1 MASLQRLNP
10 RAEFAARDQALAV
23 NINASQGLQNVLK
36 SNLGPKGT
44 LKMLVSGG
52 GDIKLTKDGNVL
64 LHEMQIQHP
73 TAALIARTA
82 TAQDD
87 ITGDGTT
94 SNVLLIGELLRQASR
109 FLSDGLH
116 PRVVSEGFDLA
127 KEEALRT
134 LETFKVKKDVLDAE
148 LLRSVAR
155 TSLRTKLQGPIAD
168 QVADMC
174 VDAVLTIRRP
184 GQPIDLYMVEIMT
197 MRHKSATDTKLVQG
211 LVLDHG
217 ARHPDMKKRA
227 ENAFLLICNVSLEFD
242 KPEMKAEI
250 SYSSAEQRQ
259 KMVNAEHEMT
269 DERVRKII
277 ALKREVCTEGQGFI
291 IINQGGIDPLALDM
305 LAKEGIIGLR
315 RAKRRNME
323 RLTLACGG
331 IQVNSVEDLTPDV
344 LGKAGLVYEHTLG
357 EETFTFVEKVE
368 NPFSCTILIK
378 GPNMHT
384 IAQIKDAVRDGVR
397 AVKNAIED
405 GYLVPGGGAFEIA
418 AHAAL
423 LKYKDEVKGRAKVG
437 VQAFADA
444 ILIVPKTLAE
454 NSGFDSQDTLIAL
467 QEAHKDGHV
476 VGLDLETGE
485 PMDPQAEGVWDN
497 YRVKRQLL
505 QSASVVATQLL
516 LVDEILKASKSARGG
531 SDTAGEETD

>member
-184 GQPIDLYMVEIMT
+184 GKPIDLYMVEIMT

-269 DERVRKII
+269 DERVKKII
-277 ALKREVCTEGQGFI
+277 ALKREVCTEGQGFV

-405 GYLVPGGGAFEIA
+405 GHLVPGGGAFEIA

>member
-10 RAEFAARDQALAV
+10 RAEFASRDQALAV

-94 SNVLLIGELLRQASR
+94 SNVLLIGELLKQASR

-184 GQPIDLYMVEIMT
+184 GRPIDLYMVEIMT
-197 MRHKSATDTKLVQG
+197 MRHKAATDTSLVKG

-227 ENAFLLICNVSLEFD
+227 ENVFLLICNVSLEFD

-259 KMVNAEHEMT
+259 KMVNAEHELT

-277 ALKREVCTEGQGFI
+277 ALKRQVCTEGQGFAVL
-291 IINQGGIDPLALDM
+291 NQGGIDPLALDM

-344 LGKAGLVYEHTLG
+344 LGKAGLMYEHTLG

-378 GPNMHT
+378 GPNQHT
-384 IAQIKDAVRDGVR
+384 INQIKDAVRDGVR
-397 AVKNAIED
+397 AVKNTIED
-405 GYLVPGGGAFEIA
+405 GHLIPGGGAFEIA
-418 AHAAL
+418 VHAAL
-423 LKYKDEVKGRAKVG
+423 LKFKDEVKGRAKVG

-444 ILIVPKTLAE
+444 ILVVPKTLAE
-454 NSGFDSQDTLIAL
+454 NSGFDAQDTLIAL
-467 QEAHKDGHV
+467 QEAHKEGHV

-531 SDTAGEETD
+531 SEDAAEEAD

>member
-1 MASLQRLNP
+1 MSPNDRNFHHFT
-10 RAEFAARDQALAV
+10 AESSHR
-23 NINASQGLQNVLK
+23 NRR
-36 SNLGPKGT
+36 
-44 LKMLVSGG
+44 LVSGG

-269 DERVRKII
+269 DERVKKII
-277 ALKREVCTEGQGFI
+277 ALKREVCTEGQGFV

-405 GYLVPGGGAFEIA
+405 GHLVPGGGAFEIA

>member
-184 GQPIDLYMVEIMT
+184 GKPIDLYMVEIMT

-227 ENAFLLICNVSLEFD
+227 ENVFLLICNVSLEFD

-269 DERVRKII
+269 DERVKKII
-277 ALKREVCTEGQGFI
+277 ALKREVCTEGQGFVV
-291 IINQGGIDPLALDM
+291 INQGGIDPLALDM

-344 LGKAGLVYEHTLG
+344 LGRAGLVYEHTLG

-405 GYLVPGGGAFEIA
+405 GHLVPGGGAFEIA

-423 LKYKDEVKGRAKVG
+423 LKFKDEVKGRAKVG

-467 QEAHKDGHV
+467 QEAYKDGHV

-516 LVDEILKASKSARGG
+516 LVDEILKANKSARGG
-531 SDTAGEETD
+531 SDTASEETD

>member
-1 MASLQRLNP
+1 MSSLQLINP
-10 RAEFAARDQALAV
+10 KAEFAARDQALAI
-23 NINASQGLQNVLK
+23 NINASQGLQQVLK

-82 TAQDD
+82 TSQDD

-94 SNVLLIGELLRQASR
+94 SNVLLIGELLKQSSR
-109 FLSDGLH
+109 FLSEGLH
-116 PRVVSEGFDLA
+116 PRAIIEGLDVA
-127 KEEALRT
+127 KEEALRV
-134 LETFKVKKDVLDAE
+134 LESFKVKKDVLDTE

-155 TSLRTKLQGPIAD
+155 TSLRTKLQGQIAD
-168 QVADMC
+168 QIADMC

-184 GQPIDLYMVEIMT
+184 GLPIDLYMIEILA
-197 MRHKSATDTKLVQG
+197 MRHRTATDTTLIKG

-227 ENAFLLICNVSLEFD
+227 ENVFILVCNVSLEFD
-242 KPEMKAEI
+242 KPEMKAEM
-250 SYSSAEQRQ
+250 SYSNAEQRQ
-259 KMVNAEHEMT
+259 RMVNAEHELT

-277 ALKREVCTEGQGFI
+277 ALKREVCTDGQGFVV
-291 IINQGGIDPLALDM
+291 INQGGIDPLALDM

-331 IQVNSVEDLTPDV
+331 IQVNSVEDLSPEV

-378 GPNMHT
+378 GPNQHT
-384 IAQIKDAVRDGVR
+384 IAQIKDAIRDGVR
-397 AVKNAIED
+397 AVKNTIED
-405 GYLVPGGGAFEIA
+405 GFLIPGGGAFEIA
-418 AHAAL
+418 THIAL
-423 LKYKDEVKGRAKVG
+423 LKFKDEVKGRAKVG

-444 ILIVPKTLAE
+444 VLVVPKTLAE
-454 NSGFDSQDTLIAL
+454 NSGFDVQDTLIRL
-467 QEAHKDGHV
+467 QEAHKEGHV

-485 PMDPQAEGVWDN
+485 PMDPQVEGVWDN

-505 QSASVVATQLL
+505 QSASVVASQLL
-516 LVDEILKASKSARGG
+516 LVDEILKASKSTKGG
-531 SDTAGEETD
+531 NSMASEETD

>member
-134 LETFKVKKDVLDAE
+134 LEAFKVKKDVLDAE

-174 VDAVLTIRRP
+174 VDAVLTIRLP
-184 GQPIDLYMVEIMT
+184 GKPIDLYMVEIMT

-227 ENAFLLICNVSLEFD
+227 ENVFLLICNVSLEFD

-291 IINQGGIDPLALDM
+291 VINQGGIDPLALDM

-405 GYLVPGGGAFEIA
+405 GHLVPGGGAFEIA